1 MEGERHGLRAAS
13 KGQPAL
19 QLCAAKCPRRSEA
32 SPTPRLRPALSPPP
46 RPLLGGQWWQDVEDS
61 AAMSSGAAPANI
73 CTNCEHCDGAAV
85 DGDMPSEI
93 SIGMSFLV
101 APPSLGAGLIWPHM
115 DWEGHSVQ
123 CGNAA
128 LASAVATHI
137 RAVGCPLGDPMN
149 SGGIGAPTM
158 LTREGLGSSAPPCT
172 APSSDGALDF
182 DGALSPAGATRVA
195 MGSFVVDSSAVGS
208 SAQTL
213 GARGRVSSELHGG
226 STPLKRGQRG
236 WRDESREQR
245 GWREG
250 PREHLRSVA
259 THDFPGGHRQRR
271 AALKYIRD
279 AHQNRRAPFSPMPVA
294 LSNSEPT
301 VAAAVI

>member
-32 SPTPRLRPALSPPP
+32 SPTPRYGALVRPPCRLDLSAGSPSAPPAAAP
-46 RPLLGGQWWQDVEDS
+46 RPPGPPEPLAGPGWLRGILSSTRPPQDS

-226 STPLKRGQRG
+226 STPLKV
-236 WRDESREQR
+236 
-245 GWREG
+245 EG
-250 PREHLRSVA
+250 
-259 THDFPGGHRQRR
+259 
-271 AALKYIRD
+271 AL
-279 AHQNRRAPFSPMPVA
+279 
-294 LSNSEPT
+294 
-301 VAAAVI
+301 